1 MSEQSNVAALE
12 RLRDALAEVPEAKL
26 ENTLE
31 ILSIFIQGLN
41 LAPKEEIWLTPKTKS
56 SLA

>member
-1 MSEQSNVAALE
+1 MANDRSAAALE

-31 ILSIFIQGLN
+31 ILSIFIQGVN
-41 LAPKEEIWLTPKTKS
+41 MGRKQAEQK
-56 SLA
+56 AG

>member
-1 MSEQSNVAALE
+1 MSDNSNVAALE

-41 LAPKEEIWLTPKTKS
+41 LGRKQAEQK
-56 SLA
+56 AG

>member
-1 MSEQSNVAALE
+1 MPDNRNTAALE

-31 ILSIFIQGLN
+31 ILSIFIQGVN
-41 LAPKEEIWLTPKTKS
+41 MGRKQAEQK
-56 SLA
+56 AG

>member
-1 MSEQSNVAALE
+1 MVDNRSNAALE

-41 LAPKEEIWLTPKTKS
+41 MGRKQAEQK
-56 SLA
+56 AG

>member
-1 MSEQSNVAALE
+1 MVDDRSNAALE
-12 RLRDALAEVPEAKL
+12 RLLDALAEVPEAKL

-41 LAPKEEIWLTPKTKS
+41 MGRKQAEQK
-56 SLA
+56 AG